1 MKSTEHTAPL
11 RALGYIRV
19 STKEQAANGHS
30 VDQQGDRIRAWCVA
44 RGLELVALVDDA
56 GVSGGKPLDRRPGG
70 AELLAR
76 MAAGEADVVV
86 VVAIDRLFRDAQDGL
101 NTMLG
106 QGRIAGMPVQSV
118 SEPIDT
124 TSAMGRFI
132 LTVWLARAQLERE
145 QTCERNTAIA
155 RGLRAAGKPNGTT
168 PYGCVTA
175 GGQLVDGR
183 RVGQRLYRDPAT
195 WPARERIVQLRA
207 EGLSFA
213 AIRAELARLRVPS
226 PTGEPAWGKSS
237 IKLVCDTHLGL
248 NHIPPLPAPHE
259 TAVSEAAHA

>member
-1 MKSTEHTAPL
+1 MSTAGSDSECPTAAPASAAVTRL
-11 RALGYIRV
+11 KLTNFRNYPELDLSLDARPVCLFGPNGSGKTNLVEAVSFLG
-19 STKEQAANGHS
+19 
-30 VDQQGDRIRAWCVA
+30 
-44 RGLELVALVDDA
+44 
-56 GVSGGKPLDRRPGG
+56 PG
-70 AELLAR
+70 
-76 MAAGEADVVV
+76 
-86 VVAIDRLFRDAQDGL
+86 
-101 NTMLG
+101 
-106 QGRIAGMPVQSV
+106 
-118 SEPIDT
+118 
-124 TSAMGRFI
+124 
-132 LTVWLARAQLERE
+132 
-145 QTCERNTAIA
+145 

-213 AIRAELARLRVPS
+213 AIRAELSRLRVPS